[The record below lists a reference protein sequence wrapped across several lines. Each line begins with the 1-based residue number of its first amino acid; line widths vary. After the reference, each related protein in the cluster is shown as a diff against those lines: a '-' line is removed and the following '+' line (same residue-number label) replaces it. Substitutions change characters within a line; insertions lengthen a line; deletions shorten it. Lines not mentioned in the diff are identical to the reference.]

1 MAYSEAKVIAGGL
14 AHIPIIIG
22 IFWLIRSYFNKRT
35 NNFELAQKSTKVK
48 PPIKKVEN
56 KAVANNKVE
65 SKVSDTKKLENKV
78 SDTKKLENKVSDA
91 IKPENK
97 VTKTNKVT
105 NKVSDAIKPE
115 NKVTK
120 TNKVTN
126 KVSDAIK
133 PENKS
138 SESISSE
145 IKTVPPKTEENTKID
160 QKPLNKMK
168 HADVPVNTYRPK
180 TPFIGTV
187 KENYSLLKEGAIG
200 RVNHITFDLSGGDPF
215 LNYVEGQSVGIMAA
229 GEDTNGK
236 PHKLRL
242 YSIASTRHGDDFEG
256 NTVSLCVRQLQYE
269 KDGQTI
275 NGVCST
281 YLCDIKPGDQ
291 VKITG
296 PVGKEMLLP
305 EDEDANIVM
314 LATGTGIAPM
324 RAYLRRMFE
333 PSEREKNNWNFKGK
347 AWLFMGAPKSA
358 NLLYEEDLQRYLQ
371 NYPDNFKYTKAISRE
386 QQNTKGGRMYIQD
399 RVLESANELF
409 NMIEDEKTHIYLCG
423 LKGMEPGID
432 EAMTKAAEE
441 KGLNWA
447 ELRPQLRKAGRWH
460 VETY

>member
-22 IFWLIRSYFNKRT
+22 LFWFIRSYFNKRT
-35 NNFELAQKSTKVK
+35 LKFEEINNPPKSK
-48 PPIKKVEN
+48 PLIKKTEEIKKVTP
-56 KAVANNKVE
+56 KVALEKKVTP
-65 SKVSDTKKLENKV
+65 KVSDIKKVDNKTLKDSV
-78 SDTKKLENKVSDA
+78 KSKSATPL
-91 IKPENK
+91 
-97 VTKTNKVT
+97 
-105 NKVSDAIKPE
+105 
-115 NKVTK
+115 
-120 TNKVTN
+120 
-126 KVSDAIK
+126 
-133 PENKS
+133 S
-138 SESISSE
+138 SET
-145 IKTVPPKTEENTKID
+145 KTVPPKAEENTKIE
-160 QKPLNKMK
+160 QKTSKKMK
-168 HADVPVNTYRPK
+168 HSDVPVNTYRPK

-187 KENYSLLKEGAIG
+187 KENYSLLKDGAIG
-200 RVNHITFDLSGGDPF
+200 RVNHITFDLSGGDPA
-215 LNYVEGQSVGIMAA
+215 LNYVEGQSVGIMAD
-229 GEDTNGK
+229 GEDSNGK

-269 KDGQTI
+269 KDGETI

-281 YLCDIKPGDQ
+281 YLCDIKPGDK

-358 NLLYEEDLQRYLQ
+358 NLLYEEDFQNYL
-371 NYPDNFKYTKAISRE
+371 NKYPDNFKYTKAISRE
-386 QQNTKGGRMYIQD
+386 QKNTKGGRMYIQD

-447 ELRPQLRKAGRWH
+447 ELRPKLRKAGRWH